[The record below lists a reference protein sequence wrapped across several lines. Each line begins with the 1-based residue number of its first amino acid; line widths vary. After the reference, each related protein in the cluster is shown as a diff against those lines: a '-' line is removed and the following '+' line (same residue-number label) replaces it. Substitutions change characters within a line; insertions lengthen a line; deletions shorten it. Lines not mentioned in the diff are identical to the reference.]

1 MEQGLGAGIVGFRS
15 RRTGELVGYGV
26 LVDDEHAATCAH
38 VINAV
43 LGRELSSPQSAVGE
57 VLRLEFPLIAQL
69 TAAPPERHAR
79 VDSWAPPGTAFDG
92 VDVAGLTLVSEPRP
106 AGAVPMPLA
115 GEQSSTGDVLLYGPV
130 AGRPGGWV
138 MGRLLPLVTGH
149 RQQIDQLA
157 HGAFTARP
165 GFSGTPVVD
174 AATGHALGLLVAT
187 AVGRRS
193 SDIYAI
199 PVPSIVSSWPEVF
212 APVPPSPYVGLRPFE
227 SEDQQ
232 FFFGRTN
239 MVQQLMAAVR
249 TSSLVPIVGASGV
262 GKSSVVNAGLMPRLE
277 EDSTGWGF
285 VTVKPRPTLLLALAA
300 GFARLSGSGVPL
312 PDTVLE
318 AWQDRLSR
326 LGLVDAAQF
335 ACAASGKDHLL
346 ITVDQF
352 EEAAAQDCGLLLQ
365 QLAELPEDGD
375 LTVVLA
381 LREDSF
387 GAFFVRHAAFGERL
401 RRNAVALRG
410 MARGEL
416 SEAIL
421 APAALRGLR
430 ISDRLVDELMG
441 AVRDRPGALP
451 LLEFCLDQ
459 MWRTIRPGL
468 QMLSFDAYEEIG
480 RIDGALSAH
489 ADRVLERLNETERSA
504 VRRVFVT
511 FLVSPERS
519 DVRQVLRRSEC
530 TPGDWQLVVR
540 LANERLL
547 TIGRDDDGNQ
557 TAEVV
562 HEALLR
568 AWGQLRDWLDAERPF
583 RSWRQLLRYAMTQW
597 TGTEESRNL
606 LTGALLAAS
615 EQWLMDRAADLDI
628 DERRFIE
635 ASRARRDEE
644 EQRYRVLYGRSL
656 ARALSSAAETE
667 KDPVLALLLAVEI
680 LERSPDAEA
689 CRLVRMRLRRLGVAE
704 IGSVPAETA
713 STSGRYRRRL
723 TLSDWSQGPG
733 VSKQW
738 ALGESAGSFVVDDQG
753 NAWYGADTLISMPG
767 PVVVAAYARTGVAFF
782 GTEAGD
788 IAVWHITDRI
798 ELSGRR
804 EIGVPVT
811 CIAVSDTAQTFAV
824 ACDDGTIRV
833 LSGEDLSEKARLSL
847 PGFIKDIDVSTGRLL
862 AALSHDR
869 RILVWDLASQAL
881 ACESAPGVV
890 ASWLAVEPSEDYIL
904 VGDAGD
910 GGYTGRLPLSAQ
922 ALTAL
927 ARQAAGRELTE
938 EERHRYIGDASA
950 LLSGSLTK
958 NT

>member
-1 MEQGLGAGIVGFRS
+1 MAQGLGAGLVGFRS
-15 RRTGELVGYGV
+15 RETGELVGYGV

-43 LGRELSSPQSAVGE
+43 LGRELSSSQSAVGE
-57 VLRLEFPLIAQL
+57 VIRLEFPLIAQL

-92 VDVAGLTLVSEPRP
+92 VDVAGLTLVSEHRP
-106 AGAVPMPLA
+106 TGAVPMPLA
-115 GEQSSTGDVLLYGPV
+115 GEQGSTRDVLLYGPV

-138 MGRLLPLVTGH
+138 TGRLLPLVTGH

-174 AATGHALGLLVAT
+174 TATGHAVGLLVAT
-187 AVGRRS
+187 AVGRGS
-193 SDIYAI
+193 NDIYAI

-232 FFFGRTN
+232 LFFGRTSV
-239 MVQQLMAAVR
+239 VQQLMAAVR
-249 TSSLVPIVGASGV
+249 ASSLVPIVGASGV
-262 GKSSVVNAGLMPRLE
+262 GKSSVVNAGLLPCLE

-285 VTVKPRPTLLLALAA
+285 VSVKPRPTLLLALSA
-300 GFARLSGSGVPL
+300 GFARLSGSGVPV

-318 AWQDRLSR
+318 AWRDRLSR
-326 LGLVDAAQF
+326 FGLVNAAQF

-346 ITVDQF
+346 MAIDQF
-352 EEAAAQDCGLLLQ
+352 EEAATQECEPLLQ
-365 QLAELPEDGD
+365 QLAELPEDRD

-401 RRNAVALRG
+401 RRNAIALRG
-410 MARGEL
+410 MDRGEL
-416 SEAIL
+416 NEAIL

-430 ISDRLVDELMG
+430 ISDRLVDELMDS
-441 AVRDRPGALP
+441 VRDRPGALP
-451 LLEFCLDQ
+451 LLEFSLDQ

-489 ADRVLERLNETERSA
+489 ADRVLARLSETERSA

-530 TPGDWQLVVR
+530 TPGEWQLVVR

-568 AWGQLRDWLDAERPF
+568 AWDQLRDWLDAERPF
-583 RSWRQLLRYAMTQW
+583 RGWRQLLRYAMTQW
-597 TGTEESRNL
+597 AGNEESGSL
-606 LTGALLAAS
+606 LTGDLLATS
-615 EQWLMDRAADLDI
+615 EQWLMERAADLDI

-635 ASRARRDEE
+635 ASRTRRDEE

-667 KDPVLALLLAVEI
+667 KDPVLALLLAVEV
-680 LERSPDAEA
+680 LERSPDVEA

-704 IGSVPAETA
+704 IEAVPAGIVSTA
-713 STSGRYRRRL
+713 GQYRSRL
-723 TLSDWSQGPG
+723 TLSEWSRGPG
-733 VSKQW
+733 VSRQW
-738 ALGESAGSFVVDDQG
+738 ALGGPAGGFMIDHQG
-753 NAWYGADTLISMPG
+753 NAWYGADTSIPMPG
-767 PVVVAAYARTGVAFF
+767 PVVVAAYARTGVAFL
-782 GTEAGD
+782 GTEDGGV
-788 IAVWHITDRI
+788 AVWHITDRI

-804 EIGVPVT
+804 ELGLPIT
-811 CIAVSDTAQTFAV
+811 CIAISDTAQTFSV
-824 ACDDGTIRV
+824 ACDDGSIRV
-833 LSGEDLSEKARLSL
+833 LRGEDLSETACLSL
-847 PGFIKDIDVSTGRLL
+847 PGFIQDIDVSTDRLL
-862 AALSHDR
+862 AALSHDH
-869 RILVWDLASQAL
+869 RILVWDLVSQEL
-881 ACESAPGVV
+881 ACESAPGVA
-890 ASWLAVEPSEDYIL
+890 ASWLAVEFDEDYVL
-904 VGDAGD
+904 VGGAGD
-910 GGYTGRLPLSAQ
+910 GGYIGRLPLSAQ
-922 ALTAL
+922 ALAAL
-927 ARQAAGRELTE
+927 ARQAAGRALTE
-938 EERHRYIGDASA
+938 EERHRYIGDAPA
-950 LLSGSLTK
+950 LLSGNLTQ